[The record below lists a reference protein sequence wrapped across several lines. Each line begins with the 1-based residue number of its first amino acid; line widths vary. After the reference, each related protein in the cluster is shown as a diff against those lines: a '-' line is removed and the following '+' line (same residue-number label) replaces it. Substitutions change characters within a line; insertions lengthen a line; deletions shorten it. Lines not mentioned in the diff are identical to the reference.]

1 MKDLKAQNEAVQST
15 VSNSDLKVDFPNDNA
30 YLMRDKIT
38 DILRPILTKHEYERP
53 IFDADTRQ
61 FQGTEKVIVYKKK
74 YKFLNKQR
82 GSCGSPVVQFIDL
95 YGGKKLSFCGLSSC
109 KSIWSCPSCRKQI
122 LAIRRDQIA
131 YAFNQLLHVGGANG
145 DTFSIA
151 LLGNFETLVPS
162 FASIKTLEQVL
173 AVKLRKFGYNKKSDT
188 QRIVSH
194 NDVAKIRRLGYGTA
208 CCGKNLYA
216 KLPAL
221 RDSVSRYLI

>member
-1 MKDLKAQNEAVQST
+1 MWIPKLFVVHHTVTPVGPQWLRAMKNKKA
-15 VSNSDLKVDFPNDNA
+15 
-30 YLMRDKIT
+30 YHI
-38 DILRPILTKHEYERP
+38 
-53 IFDADTRQ
+53 
-61 FQGTEKVIVYKKK
+61 VID
-74 YKFLNKQR
+74 QR
-82 GSCGSPVVQFIDL
+82 G
-95 YGGKKLSFCGLSSC
+95 
-109 KSIWSCPSCRKQI
+109 
-122 LAIRRDQIA
+122 
-131 YAFNQLLHVGGANG
+131 QLRVSVPNHKASVRAVGGANG